1 MKLSRIYLSLFCVAA
16 ISACGGG
23 GSSSSDTNTVVKSLD
38 VQAIDG
44 YLKDATVWLDVD
56 GDYTQDVNEPS
67 AQTDGTGKATLDVSS
82 VANPTQY
89 KVLVKAIAGK
99 TVDVGDG
106 TGSTSNPI
114 TTSYTMSA
122 PAGIPVVT
130 PLTTLV
136 EQKMTSGSMTRD
148 DAAKAVAEQL
158 GMSSDKASDLLKDF
172 IQESNTAV
180 QVYALNI
187 VEALPET
194 LKIENA
200 ESLLTLGSDIGTKLT
215 EYLAANPLDS
225 TTKPADIRV
234 VLGSDGKVSEVIKD
248 SNDDGRDDD
257 VVPPSPTETLATLL
271 PASNDLYFFGGSDNS
286 LWTDHWTA
294 KGSNTFAWAESNIL
308 TSVSQYEADPSM
320 DEISWRLTANGW
332 TEVKDSADMV
342 VAANADGSVSM
353 TDLAHAGKLSG
364 SCSSVAGQSLSAVAK
379 KLGAEN
385 VVASTATFSIGAE
398 ACLSLFTPGDQTPY
412 RINTWTSGENSVHVN
427 GQTAAT
433 TLDQLFSSTA
443 PVASGD
449 NAIATGF
456 NTFIPESSGVGGEV
470 RLVLVRANS
479 TDKSGVA
486 QLWQYNNNV
495 SGYQLLS
502 NITPAD
508 HQGWSLQTINGVELL
523 TLSDAIRNF
532 LGDEGNRAGYSVL
545 DGRVQVVDYESDSPE
560 NIYFLNKTAYD
571 DLMKGRTL
579 VSSNTDNNSDNSG
592 SSTYTEGT
600 FALSKIEVL
609 SPTSVKVSY
618 SHTLYAEGV
627 DMFEFLLTD
636 LVSGGNI
643 QVSQK
648 QVSGDKDVTLTT
660 ATPLQADH
668 NYMLV
673 TRFIGDS
680 ANNLIT
686 NGVNGTVVFP
696 GAIGSIITGN
706 SDNNLPPPLPPTTL
720 AIGAAAAAQ
729 FASLTTAQD
738 TFYSFYNEQGNLGY
752 TKVILVSNT
761 FETSVY
767 NYTTHQVT
775 AEPNSGTGS
784 LSVNPDN
791 SVSLTANGSSDGSI
805 LCTLVLDLSGTPVV
819 PILAPI
825 TATSE
830 QSAMQSTFAS
840 ATFSAGAKAYMTVHS
855 YADSTDNEL
864 VLNEQAYQD
873 LLKVMSPQT

>member
-16 ISACGGG
+16 ISACGG
-23 GSSSSDTNTVVKSLD
+23 SSDTTANSAAKTLD

-56 GDYTQDVNEPS
+56 GDYTQDAGEPS

-106 TGSTSNPI
+106 TGSTATPI

-122 PAGIPVVT
+122 PAGISVVT

-136 EQKMTSGSMTRD
+136 EQKMTSDSMTRD

-158 GMSSDKASDLLKDF
+158 GMSVDKASDLLKDF
-172 IQESNTAV
+172 IQEANTSA

-187 VEALPET
+187 VAVLPET

-200 ESLLTLGSDIGTKLT
+200 ESLLTQGGDIGAKLT

-225 TTKPADIRV
+225 TTKPDDIKV
-234 VLGSDGKVSEVIKD
+234 VLGSDGKVSDVIKD
-248 SNDDGRDDD
+248 SNDDGEDDD
-257 VVPPSPTETLATLL
+257 VVPPSSTDTLATVL
-271 PASNDLYFFGGSDNS
+271 PTSNDLYILGGDNDS

-294 KGSNTFAWAESNIL
+294 KGSNTFAWAASNIL
-308 TSVSQYEADPSM
+308 TSVSQYEADSSM

-332 TEVKDSADMV
+332 IEVKDSADMV
-342 VAANADGSVSM
+342 LAANADGSVSM

-385 VVASTATFSIGAE
+385 VVASTATFSTGAE

-412 RINTWTSGENSVHVN
+412 RIHTWTSGENSVHVN

-433 TLDQLFSSTA
+433 TLDQLFSSSV

-449 NAIATGF
+449 NAVATEF
-456 NTFIPESSGVGGEV
+456 NTFIPEWSGSAGSDV

-486 QLWQYNNNV
+486 QLWQYNNDV

-502 NITPAD
+502 NITPVD
-508 HQGWSLQTINGVELL
+508 HQGWNLQTINGVELL

-579 VSSNTDNNSDNSG
+579 VQSDSDDSSSG
-592 SSTYTEGT
+592 SSSSAEDSGSTSSGST
-600 FALSKIEVL
+600 
-609 SPTSVKVSY
+609 SPTSSAGSVLADGVIA
-618 SHTLYAEGV
+618 AEQ
-627 DMFEFLLTD
+627 F
-636 LVSGGNI
+636 
-643 QVSQK
+643 
-648 QVSGDKDVTLTT
+648 
-660 ATPLQADH
+660 
-668 NYMLV
+668 
-673 TRFIGDS
+673 
-680 ANNLIT
+680 ANMIT
-686 NGVNGTVVFP
+686 NKETV
-696 GAIGSIITGN
+696 
-706 SDNNLPPPLPPTTL
+706 
-720 AIGAAAAAQ
+720 
-729 FASLTTAQD
+729 
-738 TFYSFYNEQGNLGY
+738 YSFYGEQGNLGY
-752 TKVILVSNT
+752 TKVITANT
-761 FETSVY
+761 FEPYVY
-767 NYTTHQVT
+767 TYTTQQIAFDSDHV
-775 AEPNSGTGS
+775 AAGE
-784 LSVNPDN
+784 LSVNAADN
-791 SVSLTANGSSDGSI
+791 SVDLFVDGTQDGTI
-805 LCTLVLDLSGTPVV
+805 LCDEVLDLNGASVSSV
-819 PILAPI
+819 LARVTDP
-825 TATSE
+825 SE
-830 QSAMQSTFAS
+830 LSVMQSIFAS
-840 ATFSAGAKAYMTVHS
+840 ATFSAGAKAYLTVHS
-855 YADSTDNEL
+855 YGDSTSDIEL

>member
-16 ISACGGG
+16 ISACGG
-23 GSSSSDTNTVVKSLD
+23 SSDTTANSAAKTLD

-56 GDYTQDVNEPS
+56 GDYTQDAGEPS

-106 TGSTSNPI
+106 TGSTATPI

-122 PAGIPVVT
+122 PAGISVVT

-158 GMSSDKASDLLKDF
+158 GMSADKASDLLKDF
-172 IQESNTAV
+172 IQEANTPA

-187 VEALPET
+187 VAVLPET
-194 LKIENA
+194 LKTENA
-200 ESLLTLGSDIGTKLT
+200 ESLLTQASDIGTKLT

-225 TTKPADIRV
+225 ATKPADIRV

-257 VVPPSPTETLATLL
+257 VVPPSQTETLATLL
-271 PASNDLYFFGGSDNS
+271 PASNDLYFLGGSDNS

-308 TSVSQYEADPSM
+308 ASVSQYEADPSM

-342 VAANADGSVSM
+342 LAANADGSVSM
-353 TDLAHAGKLSG
+353 ADLAHAGKLSG
-364 SCSSVAGQSLSAVAK
+364 SCSSVAGQSLRAVAK

-385 VVASTATFSIGAE
+385 VVVSTATFSTGAE

-456 NTFIPESSGVGGEV
+456 NTFIPEWSGSAGGNV

-486 QLWQYNNNV
+486 QLWQYNNDV

-502 NITPAD
+502 NITPVD

-545 DGRVQVVDYESDSPE
+545 DGRVQVVDYESDLPE

-579 VSSNTDNNSDNSG
+579 V
-592 SSTYTEGT
+592 
-600 FALSKIEVL
+600 
-609 SPTSVKVSY
+609 
-618 SHTLYAEGV
+618 
-627 DMFEFLLTD
+627 
-636 LVSGGNI
+636 
-643 QVSQK
+643 
-648 QVSGDKDVTLTT
+648 
-660 ATPLQADH
+660 QA
-668 NYMLV
+668 
-673 TRFIGDS
+673 
-680 ANNLIT
+680 
-686 NGVNGTVVFP
+686 
-696 GAIGSIITGN
+696 
-706 SDNNLPPPLPPTTL
+706 NNLPPSPPLPTAFSL
-720 AIGAAAAAQ
+720 ATGAAAAAQ
-729 FASLTTAQD
+729 FASLTTALD

-752 TKVILVSNT
+752 TKVNLGSNT

-775 AEPNSGTGS
+775 VDPNLGTGS
-784 LSVNPDN
+784 LSVNSDN
-791 SVSLTANGSSDGSI
+791 SVSLTANGSLDGSI
-805 LCTLVLDLSGTPVV
+805 LCTQVLDLSGTPVV

-840 ATFSAGAKAYMTVHS
+840 ATFSVGAKAYMTVHR
-855 YADSTDNEL
+855 YADNSTDNEL